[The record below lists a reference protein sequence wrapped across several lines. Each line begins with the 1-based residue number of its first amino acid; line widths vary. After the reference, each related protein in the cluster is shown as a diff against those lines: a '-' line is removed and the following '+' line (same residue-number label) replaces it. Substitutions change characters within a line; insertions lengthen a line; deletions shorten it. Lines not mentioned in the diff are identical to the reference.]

1 MLAGLLILSLV
12 SGCGVRDRAAF
23 AAAAGR
29 LIDLP
34 EPSRVV
40 ANCGAARF
48 DLQAL
53 RAILASAEPFL
64 TKGGQPTTA
73 QVFATF
79 SHSRNGAIAE
89 WDHPFSLA
97 DPLFSFDPGFI
108 PRDVGSPILG
118 GYRVYAVEV
127 SDGFDTYL
135 GFDHRAVFIQVASLG
150 KPPRRNDNYRLWLV
164 AHTQNDEASC
174 R

>member
-1 MLAGLLILSLV
+1 MILSLV

-23 AAAAGR
+23 SAAAAG
-29 LIDLP
+29 LIDVP
-34 EPSRVV
+34 PPTRVV

-64 TKGGQPTTA
+64 TKGGQPRTD
-73 QVFATF
+73 QVLATF
-79 SHSRNGAIAE
+79 SRSRSGAIAE
-89 WDHPFSLA
+89 WNEPFSLV
-97 DPLFSFDPGFI
+97 DPVFSFDPGFI
-108 PRDVGSPILG
+108 PRDIGSPIFG
-118 GYRVYAVEV
+118 GYRVYAVAV

-150 KPPRRNDNYRLWLV
+150 KPPRRNDNDRLWLV
-164 AHTQNDEASC
+164 AHTQNDEAFC